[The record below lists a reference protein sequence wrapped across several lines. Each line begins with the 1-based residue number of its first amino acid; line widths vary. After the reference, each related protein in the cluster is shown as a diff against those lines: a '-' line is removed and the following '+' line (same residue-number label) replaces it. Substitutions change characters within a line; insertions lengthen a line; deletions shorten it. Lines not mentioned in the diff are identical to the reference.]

1 MLVMSVTES
10 WSYTSKLGLDFI
22 GKARRVLSLPRKSL
36 LFFSCPQCWHL
47 AGSLAATQQY
57 CSSEAAEMF
66 WHCIVLRP
74 KKKPK
79 TKDFP
84 WLQSDAVGPPAPFGV
99 AWRQESRERVS
110 VQTPLPFS
118 PKAQGLCLLA
128 VSQAWRGTDGSS
140 EAISEKEAITNSC

>member
-1 MLVMSVTES
+1 MSVTES

-74 KKKPK
+74 KKKNKNKGFSLAAVPCCGPTCTLWCGVEAGEQGEGVRADPSPFFAK
-79 TKDFP
+79 RAGAVPAGSKPSLKRNRWEFR
-84 WLQSDAVGPPAPFGV
+84 SDL
-99 AWRQESRERVS
+99 WE
-110 VQTPLPFS
+110 
-118 PKAQGLCLLA
+118 
-128 VSQAWRGTDGSS
+128 GSYY
-140 EAISEKEAITNSC
+140 K

>member
-36 LFFSCPQCWHL
+36 LFFSCPQCWQL

-66 WHCIVLRP
+66 WRCIVLRP
-74 KKKPK
+74 KKKK
-79 TKDFP
+79 GFS
-84 WLQSDAVGPPAPFGV
+84 LAAVPCCGPTCTLWFGV
-99 AWRQESRERVS
+99 EAGEQGEGVRADPSPFLAKRAGAVPAGSKPSLKRSRWE
-110 VQTPLPFS
+110 L
-118 PKAQGLCLLA
+118 
-128 VSQAWRGTDGSS
+128 GSDLWEGS
-140 EAISEKEAITNSC
+140 YCK